1 MKHTPSLH
9 HIVTEIIDF
18 LSLSKKSS
26 KSLSEVE
33 SSHCTWYFK
42 TAICYT
48 SVLLNATNQLVEE
61 TVILIFLNKCV
72 FHFFHSDLV
81 EFWSS
86 IFLVRISLKLKFLIY
101 IVLIDLNDYDTI
113 LVSKKVEFFAFLSFC
128 KRMLWKISQISW
140 LVKISTLLSAG
151 NHRRFCF
158 SFT

>member
-1 MKHTPSLH
+1 M
-9 HIVTEIIDF
+9 
-18 LSLSKKSS
+18 SLSKIS

-33 SSHCTWYFK
+33 SSHCTYCTWYFK

-48 SVLLNATNQLVEE
+48 SVLLNATNQFVEE
-61 TVILIFLNKCV
+61 TVTLLFLNNCV
-72 FHFFHSDLV
+72 FHFFHNNTV
-81 EFWSS
+81 KFWTNFIETKIVRIQFWSTWMIPILIRI
-86 IFLVRISLKLKFLIY
+86 IFF
-101 IVLIDLNDYDTI
+101 
-113 LVSKKVEFFAFLSFC
+113 VSKKVEFFAFLSFC